1 MRVYNNEIAQ
11 KFEEVADLLAI
22 KGADEFRIRA
32 YREAAITIRRQP
44 QNIEDLIKEDKDL
57 TELPNIGEDLA
68 EKIQTM
74 VETGELPLL

>member
-22 KGADEFRIRA
+22 KGTDEFRIRA